1 MRYLLLTLLILVEN
15 RPPSTTQATTQP
27 GPGLALLPILLR
39 GRYVTIDVTFAPDLK
54 EWAQSRLLPVCDQWY
69 PMIVK
74 MLPSDGFIAPERCTI
89 QFNVNMRRGTPA
101 ATGGT
106 HIACN
111 SEWFRKNLSGEA
123 IGAVVHE
130 MVHVVQNY
138 PGAWRNN
145 PAATR
150 NPGWMVEGIADYIR
164 WFKYEP
170 QSHGAVV
177 RDPDSARYDASYRTT
192 ANFLNWVSENYDANI
207 IAQMNAAMRQ
217 GRYSDDLWKQ
227 LTGKSADE
235 LGQEWKQNLP
245 HVAASTR
252 PT

>member
-1 MRYLLLTLLILVEN
+1 MQKTADFNYASKIEGDVV
-15 RPPSTTQATTQP
+15 
-27 GPGLALLPILLR
+27 
-39 GRYVTIDVTFAPDLK
+39 VT
-54 EWAQSRLLPVCDQWY
+54 
-69 PMIVK
+69 
-74 MLPSDGFIAPERCTI
+74 
-89 QFNVNMRRGTPA
+89 RRDTA
-101 ATGGT
+101 V
-106 HIACN
+106 
-111 SEWFRKNLSGEA
+111 EWFRKNLSGEA

-130 MVHVVQNY
+130 MVHVVQKY
-138 PGAWRNN
+138 PRDWRNN

-207 IAQMNAAMRQ
+207 MAQMNAAMRQ